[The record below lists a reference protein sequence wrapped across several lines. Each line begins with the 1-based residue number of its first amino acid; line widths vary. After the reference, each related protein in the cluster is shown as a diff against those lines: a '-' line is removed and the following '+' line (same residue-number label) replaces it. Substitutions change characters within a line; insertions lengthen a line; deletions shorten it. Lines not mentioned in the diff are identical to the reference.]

1 MENNKPNLQTLL
13 REAANIK
20 ELSENPTREEILE
33 KAEAITEINMDNK
46 WNKVKET
53 MEGPFADRFL
63 KAMDALPDKEFI
75 RVYGKMIEYFKP
87 KIVRVE
93 GSKEKEEDN
102 VLRIEVYNSTKPAI
116 EEKTIDITHEEDGT
130 E

>member
-1 MENNKPNLQTLL
+1 MDKPDLKSLL

-20 ELSENPTREEILE
+20 ELSENPTREEILD
-33 KAEAITEINMDNK
+33 KATEITEINLDNK
-46 WNKVKET
+46 WDKVKEM
-53 MEGPFADRFL
+53 MEGPYADRFIN
-63 KAMDALPDKEFI
+63 AMGSLPDKEFI

-93 GSKEKEEDN
+93 GSKEKQEDN
-102 VLRIEVYNSTKPAI
+102 VIRIEIYNSNKPAI
-116 EEKTIDITHEEDGT
+116 QENIIDITPEEDGT